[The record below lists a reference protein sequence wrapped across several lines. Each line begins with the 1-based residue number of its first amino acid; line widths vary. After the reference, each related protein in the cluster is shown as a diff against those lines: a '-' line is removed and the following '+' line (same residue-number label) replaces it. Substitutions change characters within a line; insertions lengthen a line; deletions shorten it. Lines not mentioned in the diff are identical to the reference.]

1 MRDYSFSTSKLV
13 RKMLPVYIRGRKLQ
27 MLLYSLVYP
36 LESLSELFGQWCKDT
51 LMASNVTSQPI
62 ILNKYLNF
70 RLRKYFLDQLD
81 GFSIISNEEG
91 VMKTRTGGEEMP
103 KVTFYVYAPECN
115 TELISE
121 ERYLEIIN
129 SYIEKYRVAGKTYSI
144 L

>member
-1 MRDYSFSTSKLV
+1 MRDYFFSTSKLV

-36 LESLSELFGQWCKDT
+36 LESLSELFGQWCQDMIIT
-51 LMASNVTSQPI
+51 SNVTSQPI

-70 RLRKYFLDQLD
+70 KLKKYFVDQLD

-91 VMKTRTGGEEMP
+91 VMKARIGEEIP
-103 KVTFYVYAPECN
+103 KVTFYVYAPACN

-121 ERYLEIIN
+121 ERYFEIIN
-129 SYIEKYRVAGKTYSI
+129 SYLDKYKVAGKTYSI